1 MRSLCL
7 SSYKD
12 LIAWQK
18 AMTFVREIYRATANF
33 PREEVFGLTS
43 QLRRAAVSIPSN
55 IAEGKGRYSPR
66 DFQHFLKQARGSVNE
81 VETQLLLAR
90 DLDYLQKDQTAV
102 LLKQCEEIGRIL
114 NGLISSLRKAEG
126 PTT

>member
-1 MRSLCL
+1 
-7 SSYKD
+7 
-12 LIAWQK
+12 
-18 AMTFVREIYRATANF
+18 MTFVREIYRATANF